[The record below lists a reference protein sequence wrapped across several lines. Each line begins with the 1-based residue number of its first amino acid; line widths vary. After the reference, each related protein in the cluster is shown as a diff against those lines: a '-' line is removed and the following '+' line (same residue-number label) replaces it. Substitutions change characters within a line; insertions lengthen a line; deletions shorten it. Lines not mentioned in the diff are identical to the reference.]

1 MMIILSPT
9 FEALDKSD
17 IKIVR
22 ILHHAKGKA
31 RVYLFKW
38 KEQFGVKVCLPE
50 NILIIHIS
58 EIVFLALFCLLI
70 IDDNIQAEKVVSQNL
85 SVYISSS
92 IATFYHMNMEIF
104 QCSRSH
110 LKFVLFASRSCY
122 KNDLIKNSIT
132 LKSIQKPVRMC
143 TEIVNNLTILHN
155 EIQNSKI
162 VFQRWKNICTRKCYL
177 VKYNS
182 DSAAEVNLYKVC
194 NESCVSFDT
203 YTMICLFNLSLI
215 AYFEG
220 KEGYRRTEQLRNFE
234 SHL

>member
-1 MMIILSPT
+1 MQHFQRQKSTKIWPISNLHCNET
-9 FEALDKSD
+9 FA
-17 IKIVR
+17 
-22 ILHHAKGKA
+22 
-31 RVYLFKW
+31 
-38 KEQFGVKVCLPE
+38 
-50 NILIIHIS
+50 
-58 EIVFLALFCLLI
+58 
-70 IDDNIQAEKVVSQNL
+70 
-85 SVYISSS
+85 
-92 IATFYHMNMEIF
+92 
-104 QCSRSH
+104 
-110 LKFVLFASRSCY
+110 CY
-122 KNDLIKNSIT
+122 GQSIT
-132 LKSIQKPVRMC
+132 LKTIQKPVSMC

-220 KEGYRRTEQLRNFE
+220 KEDYRRTEQLRNFE